1 MERAAGAPAA
11 GVAPAPPML
20 LPVLLPLVLV
30 LVLVLLLLVLVLALD
45 VLMATVTVLERLEA
59 MIP

>member
-20 LPVLLPLVLV
+20 LPVLLPLV

>member
-11 GVAPAPPML
+11 GVAPASPML
-20 LPVLLPLVLV
+20 LPVLLP

>member
-20 LPVLLPLVLV
+20 LPVLLP
-30 LVLVLLLLVLVLALD
+30 LVLLLLVLVLALD

>member
-30 LVLVLLLLVLVLALD
+30 LALD

>member
-30 LVLVLLLLVLVLALD
+30 LVLVLLLLVLVLD